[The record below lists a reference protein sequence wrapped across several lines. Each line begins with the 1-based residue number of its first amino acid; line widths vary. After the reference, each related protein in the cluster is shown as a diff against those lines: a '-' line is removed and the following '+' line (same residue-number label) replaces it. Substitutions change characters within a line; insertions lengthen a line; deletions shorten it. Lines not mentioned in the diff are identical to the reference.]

1 MLSTMYHSLFFT
13 HYSLRV
19 LTLSVQNKMSPLHY
33 AAGNDAREVA
43 ALLLQRGAIVN
54 ARMMVIVPV
63 FMAEWPLTNHSLHI
77 Q

>member
-1 MLSTMYHSLFFT
+1 MYHSLSLT
-13 HYSLRV
+13 LHSLRL
-19 LTLSVQNKMSPLHY
+19 LTLSLQNKMSPLHY

-63 FMAEWPLTNHSLHI
+63 FMTEWPLTTQLLHI